1 MNICLLSRSWIG
13 VLVAAVVV
21 LAAGRAGAQ
30 TITTPTPA
38 ATPALSY
45 GVNDVVQLSKANVGD
60 TTIINYIQ
68 NSGSGYGLDA
78 SQIIYLKQQGVSD
91 AVLTAM
97 LNQPSRAV
105 SGAPAEAAPTAAPVQ
120 TTTTSATYVTPAPV
134 SAPAS
139 SVSVYVIPAPPVYSY
154 YTYPRHYLGFNSC
167 WPSSVVYIGGGYRG
181 PGCGGWVGVRGGWH
195 R

>member
-1 MNICLLSRSWIG
+1 M
-13 VLVAAVVV
+13 VAAVMI
-21 LAAGRAGAQ
+21 LAAGQAGAQ
-30 TITTPTPA
+30 TATSTTSP
-38 ATPALSY
+38 PALSY

-97 LNQPSRAV
+97 LNQPSRAT
-105 SGAPAEAAPTAAPVQ
+105 SGTADVAPAAVPAQ
-120 TTTTSATYVTPAPV
+120 TTTTTTTYVTPAEV

-139 SVSVYVIPAPPVYSY
+139 SVSVYVIPAPPVYTY
-154 YTYPRHYLGFNSC
+154 YTYPRQYLGFNSC

-181 PGCGGWVGVRGGWH
+181 PGCGGWVGYRGGYRGGW
-195 R
+195 RR

>member
-1 MNICLLSRSWIG
+1 MTD
-13 VLVAAVVV
+13 VMVAAMVA
-21 LAAGRAGAQ
+21 LAAGQAGAQ
-30 TITTPTPA
+30 TTM
-38 ATPALSY
+38 ATSSAPALAY
-45 GVNDVVQLSKANVGD
+45 GVNDVVHLSKANVGD

-68 NSGSGYGLDA
+68 NNGSGYGLDA

-97 LNQPSRAV
+97 LNQPSRAT
-105 SGAPAEAAPTAAPVQ
+105 SGTADVASAVAPVQ
-120 TTTTSATYVTPAPV
+120 TATTTTTYVTPAPV

-181 PGCGGWVGVRGGWH
+181 PGCGGWVGNRGGWH

>member
-1 MNICLLSRSWIG
+1 M
-13 VLVAAVVV
+13 VAAAMM
-21 LAAGRAGAQ
+21 LAAGQAGAQ
-30 TITTPTPA
+30 TAASATSPT
-38 ATPALSY
+38 ALSY

-97 LNQPSRAV
+97 LNQPSRAT
-105 SGAPAEAAPTAAPVQ
+105 SGTADVAPAAVPAQ
-120 TTTTSATYVTPAPV
+120 TTTTTTTYVTPAEV

-139 SVSVYVIPAPPVYSY
+139 SVSVYVIPAPPVYTY
-154 YTYPRHYLGFNSC
+154 YTYPRQYLGFNSC

-181 PGCGGWVGVRGGWH
+181 PGCGGWVGYRGGYRGGW
-195 R
+195 RR